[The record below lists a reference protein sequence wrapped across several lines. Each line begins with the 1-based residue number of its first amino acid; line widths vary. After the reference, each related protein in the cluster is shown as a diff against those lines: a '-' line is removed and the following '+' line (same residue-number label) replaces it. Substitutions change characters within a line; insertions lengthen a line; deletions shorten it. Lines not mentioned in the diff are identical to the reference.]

1 MQGTIQD
8 FKIEHFNKYKNAI
21 IEIVKNNTAALVDE
35 DIISLL
41 KTPPLDSMDIIKTR
55 ILTLTKKNNI
65 ILDTEILSS
74 LMLKYRKNLQ
84 KCIKDIRNLRS
95 DKLIEII
102 NRFDNYDSIIKLMK
116 KDFIAINNLIRKIV
130 KETIESSADDFL
142 LKICDVFLPD
152 TDEFVKSRIIQDFA
166 KYMNGQYKRQL
177 LENIDIK
184 ILVKD
189 TTLINLIKEQTERYL
204 FTLANSRLF
213 KENI

>member
-1 MQGTIQD
+1 M
-8 FKIEHFNKYKNAI
+8 
-21 IEIVKNNTAALVDE
+21 
-35 DIISLL
+35 
-41 KTPPLDSMDIIKTR
+41 
-55 ILTLTKKNNI
+55 
-65 ILDTEILSS
+65 
-74 LMLKYRKNLQ
+74 
-84 KCIKDIRNLRS
+84 
-95 DKLIEII
+95 
-102 NRFDNYDSIIKLMK
+102 
-116 KDFIAINNLIRKIV
+116 
-130 KETIESSADDFL
+130 
-142 LKICDVFLPD
+142 PD